1 MFIGEFSNRT
11 GLTIDTLRYYEK
23 EGLIKPLRDSGG
35 RRDYSEN
42 DVKWAEFI
50 IRLKETGMPI
60 REIKQ
65 YARLRAEGNK
75 TLDERLQMLIEH
87 RQRLN
92 EQIAK
97 LIDHRSILDEKIS
110 FYKSEIAK
118 NLKL

>member
-1 MFIGEFSNRT
+1 MFIGEFSSIT

-23 EGLIKPLRDSGG
+23 EGLIKPIRDKSG

-50 IRLKETGMPI
+50 VRLKETGMPI

-65 YARLRAEGNK
+65 YSILRAEGDK
-75 TLDERLQMLIEH
+75 TFDERLQMLIRH
-87 RQRLN
+87 RKHLN

-97 LIDHRSILDEKIS
+97 LMEHRSMLDEKIS
-110 FYKSEIAK
+110 FYKTEIAK
-118 NLKL
+118 KS

>member
-23 EGLIKPLRDSGG
+23 EGLIKPLRDKSG

-50 IRLKETGMPI
+50 VRLKETGMPI

-65 YARLRAEGNK
+65 YARLRAEGDK
-75 TLDERLQMLIEH
+75 TLDERLQMLIRH
-87 RQRLN
+87 RKHLN

-97 LIDHRSILDEKIS
+97 LMEHRSMLDDKIS
-110 FYKSEIAK
+110 FYKTEIAK
-118 NLKL
+118 KS